1 MNQTKDSQDQIF
13 NRHVQEVNRDMKT
26 ETPKKR
32 RFRLFKNEAWSLGV
46 MIALGVAIGLILSQF
61 VFRPYRVVG
70 ESMSTTLHT
79 GDRLIVNKL
88 GKTLASLFGNDFI
101 PKRGEIIVFQ
111 SPFNKD
117 LLVKRV
123 IGLPGERVV
132 VSDGSITVYNTEF
145 PNGFNPDE
153 NQPWEYDIPEYTSG
167 EIDTLVDEDALFV
180 SGDNRTPSGSSD
192 SRNEL
197 GTVPL
202 RNVVGDVS
210 LRLLPLS
217 DATFY

>member
-1 MNQTKDSQDQIF
+1 MNDSKPAEELF
-13 NRHVQEVNRDMKT
+13 ERHAHEVNRNMKDDK
-26 ETPKKR
+26 PAKR
-32 RFRLFKNEAWSLGV
+32 RFKLFKGEAWSLGL
-46 MIALGVAIGLILSQF
+46 MIAIGVGVGLILSQF

-70 ESMSTTLHT
+70 ESMSNTLHT

-88 GKTLASLFGNDFI
+88 GKTVSSLFGNDYI

-111 SPFNKD
+111 SPFNKE

-132 VSDGSITVYNTEF
+132 VTQGTMTVYNEEF

-153 NQPWEYDIPEYTSG
+153 GKPWEKNLPEYTDG
-167 EIDTLVDEDALFV
+167 EVDTTIGDESLFV
-180 SGDNRTPSGSSD
+180 SGDNRTPGGSSD
-192 SRNEL
+192 SRTDI
-197 GTVPL
+197 GTIPI
-202 RNVVGDVS
+202 RNVIGDVT

-217 DATFY
+217 DAAFY